1 MKKNPVKTETVCSI
15 CELPLEV
22 ESENCWL
29 DHVVKAEHLFLKNI
43 YSESEMKSMDILDI
57 ENYKE
62 IFYCLFDVYHHS
74 EVALQDGFINE
85 EIKKFM
91 TEDLSYTYETFQELR
106 QEIEKIV
113 VPKRIFSHKN
123 NNFSDKIITFP
134 YSHLIN
140 FCRTRKVK
148 GIPISKNFIINE
160 LI

>member
-15 CELPLEV
+15 CDLPLEV

-62 IFYCLFDVYHHS
+62 MFYCLFDVYHHF

-106 QEIEKIV
+106 QDIEKIV
-113 VPKRIFSHKN
+113 VPKRIFSHEN

-140 FCRTRKVK
+140 FCRIRKVK
-148 GIPISKNFIINE
+148 GIPISKKFIINE
-160 LI
+160 LT

>member
-15 CELPLEV
+15 CELPLEA

-62 IFYCLFDVYHHS
+62 IFYCLFDVYHHF

-148 GIPISKNFIINE
+148 GIPISKKFIINE

>member
-1 MKKNPVKTETVCSI
+1 MKTETECSI
-15 CELPLEV
+15 CDLSLEA

-62 IFYCLFDVYHHS
+62 MFYCLFDVYHHF

-85 EIKKFM
+85 EIKKIM
-91 TEDLSYTYETFQELR
+91 TEDLSYTYKTFQELR
-106 QEIEKIV
+106 QDIEKIV
-113 VPKRIFSHKN
+113 VPKRIFSHEN

-140 FCRTRKVK
+140 FCRIRKVK
-148 GIPISKNFIINE
+148 GIPISKKFIINE